1 MPTSAAVPRIL
12 LANPDEVF
20 ARSLESILSA
30 GYSVL
35 WAPTARS
42 AIEQG
47 QRTRPDAVVI
57 AMELEDQEGGLGL
70 CRTLRRQGGLPPST
84 PIFLTQ
90 PSAATRR
97 QRIEALRA
105 GADELWGQP
114 MDPEEF
120 RLRLAAQL
128 RAKSDADRARNEGLV
143 DDRSRM
149 WNERGLL
156 RRAEEHLAA
165 TIRDRA
171 AIGAAVL
178 EIDSE
183 TLRDDWSVGD
193 RLADGLRRWARLSDA
208 LGRIGTAQFGV
219 VAPRTGRAACER
231 LGVRLVHSIDMTFGE
246 TCSWLRV
253 GYIAFES
260 AAAAPAAAEL
270 VGCAALAARDG
281 APSAEDARV
290 RSWHTSDAA

>member
-30 GYSVL
+30 GYAIL
-35 WAPTARS
+35 WAPTVRS

-70 CRTLRRQGGLPPST
+70 CRTLRQGGLPPST

-90 PSAATRR
+90 PNAATRR

-149 WNERGLL
+149 WNEGGLL
-156 RRAEEHLAA
+156 RRAEELLAA
-165 TIRDRA
+165 TIRDRS

-183 TLRDDWSVGD
+183 ALRDDWSVGD
-193 RLADGLRRWARLSDA
+193 RVAEGLRRWARLSDA

-219 VAPRTGRAACER
+219 VAPRTGPAACER

-246 TCSWLRV
+246 TCSWLRI
-253 GYIAFES
+253 GFIAFDS
-260 AAAAPAAAEL
+260 AAAAPPAAEL
-270 VGCAALAARDG
+270 VGCAAIAARDG
-281 APSAEDARV
+281 APSTEDARV
-290 RSWHTSDAA
+290 RCWRTSNGA